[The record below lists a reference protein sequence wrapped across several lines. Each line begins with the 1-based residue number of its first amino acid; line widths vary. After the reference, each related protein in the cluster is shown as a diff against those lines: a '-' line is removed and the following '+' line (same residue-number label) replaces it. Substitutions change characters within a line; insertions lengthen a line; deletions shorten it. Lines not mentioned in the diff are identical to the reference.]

1 MKVVSWNV
9 NSVKARKPLLSKLIE
24 EISPEVICLQE
35 TKSDN
40 ISFPTEFFEKR
51 NYKCSVNGIRSYNGV
66 AVISKQEPQ
75 NCFSH
80 DYCGKN
86 DARHIEVQIEGYKIH
101 SVYVPAGGDEPD
113 SSKNKKFQHKLDFL
127 DKLSDFVAERKSEKM
142 IICGDLN
149 VAPYEEDVWSHKQLR
164 NVVSH
169 TDIER
174 NKLLKIMKN
183 GNMQDAIR
191 KFINPPH
198 NIFTWWSYRSPNFKV
213 NNRGR
218 RLDHI
223 WCSESSSKDVKKAK
237 ILDKFR
243 SDERP
248 SDHVPILIHIK

>member
-40 ISFPTEFFEKR
+40 ISLPTEFSEKR

-66 AVISKQEPQ
+66 AVISKKEPQ

-113 SSKNKKFQHKLDFL
+113 SRTCTPD
-127 DKLSDFVAERKSEKM
+127 
-142 IICGDLN
+142 N
-149 VAPYEEDVWSHKQLR
+149 VDIVVDVED
-164 NVVSH
+164 
-169 TDIER
+169 
-174 NKLLKIMKN
+174 
-183 GNMQDAIR
+183 GN
-191 KFINPPH
+191 H
-198 NIFTWWSYRSPNFKV
+198 
-213 NNRGR
+213 
-218 RLDHI
+218 
-223 WCSESSSKDVKKAK
+223 
-237 ILDKFR
+237 
-243 SDERP
+243 
-248 SDHVPILIHIK
+248 